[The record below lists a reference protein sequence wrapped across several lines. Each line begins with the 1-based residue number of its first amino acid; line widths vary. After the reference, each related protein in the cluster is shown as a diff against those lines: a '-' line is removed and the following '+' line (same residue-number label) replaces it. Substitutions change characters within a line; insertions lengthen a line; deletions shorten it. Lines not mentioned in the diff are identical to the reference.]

1 MFRQL
6 IDRLHSIAS
15 LSFGVFRRGEMEERL
30 SAETRFHIDMATE
43 DNIRAGMAPAEARR
57 AALLAFGARQRWA
70 SEARDEFRSR
80 HLEEFADDVR
90 YAIRNLRRSPSFTVA
105 AVVTLAL
112 SIGATTSMFSVVNA
126 VLLRGLPYPEPN
138 RIAVLCELNL
148 TDAAAKPCNVLNPG
162 NFLAWRDVAKSFS
175 AMGAFRESR
184 VALAGGGSEPVSAQ
198 ARGANASVFSILGA
212 HAAVG
217 RLFDATDDSAG
228 SPNVIVLSHAFWKR
242 QFVGDS
248 AVVGKSLLMNAFDY
262 TVIGVAAP
270 DVSLYEP
277 VDVWVPMRFSAQ
289 QRTAPGRS
297 FRAIA
302 RLRPGV
308 TFEQSEREM
317 RSLAADRAR
326 EAPAINA
333 NWTAFTMPIRESL
346 VGSSRRALW
355 VLFGAVGFLLVI
367 ACANVAN
374 LLLVRGAGRAREVAV
389 RIALGASPGR
399 IMRQLLT
406 ESVVLALVSAAI
418 GLAIAF
424 FGTHALVALVPS
436 GMSAQSFADVTM
448 DWRVLLFSSAIAIG
462 TGVAFGIAPARH
474 ALRADVQETLKEGG
488 RGASSASRSS
498 ARLRNG
504 LVIAEMSLALMLLAG
519 AGLMVQSFAAVQQ
532 VRLGFEPDHALT
544 ARIILPRRK
553 YSTDTLTLAFFRA
566 AEARVASLPGVTA
579 VGSISYL
586 PLSGDRSASG
596 FNVEGRPPA
605 ALGAEPVGDMRAI
618 TPGYFRAMGISIK
631 EGRGITEDDR
641 AQSQAVGIVSETL
654 ARTLWPGTTAIGH
667 YLLYEWNGNERV
679 QIVGVAADVHH
690 EGADKQPF
698 MEIYRPLAQFP
709 YAAMSMVV
717 RGTGDAMSQA
727 GPLRFTIHEIDRDLP
742 IAQLRPMTELVDQSL
757 GTTRLSAALFALFGA
772 LGLVLAAVGI
782 YGVMS
787 YTVQQRRHEIGVRIA
802 LGARPSTVVGLV
814 MRRGATLALIGIVV
828 GTIGGLVATRL
839 MSKLLFGIAPSD
851 PGTFTTTAAIL
862 GAVALIATYVP
873 GHRATLVDPV
883 AVLRGE

>member
-1 MFRQL
+1 MFRRL

-15 LSFGVFRRGEMEERL
+15 LSLGVFRRGEMEERL
-30 SAETRFHIDMATE
+30 SAETRFHIDMATDE
-43 DNIRAGMAPAEARR
+43 NIRAGMTPAEARR

-80 HLEEFADDVR
+80 HLEEFAHDVR

-184 VALAGGGSEPVSAQ
+184 VSLAGGGAEPVSAQ
-198 ARGANASVFSILGA
+198 ARIANASVFSILGA
-212 HAAVG
+212 RPAVG
-217 RLFDATDDSAG
+217 RLFDASEDSAG
-228 SPNVIVLSHAFWKR
+228 GPNVIVLSHAFWQR
-242 QFVGDS
+242 QFGGDS

-277 VDVWVPMRFSAQ
+277 VDVWLPMRLSAQ
-289 QRTAPGRS
+289 LRSAPGRS

-308 TFEQSEREM
+308 TFEQSDREM
-317 RSLAADRAR
+317 RSMAADRAR
-326 EAPAINA
+326 ELPAVNA

-346 VGSSRRALW
+346 VGGSRRALW
-355 VLFGAVGFLLVI
+355 VLFGAVGFLLLI

-399 IMRQLLT
+399 IVRQLLT

-418 GLAIAF
+418 GLVIAF
-424 FGTHALVALVPS
+424 FGTHALVALVPH
-436 GMSAQSFADVTM
+436 GMSSESFAAVTM

-474 ALRADVQETLKEGG
+474 ALHADVQETLKEGG

-532 VRLGFEPDHALT
+532 VRLGFEPSHALT

-553 YSTDTLTLAFFRA
+553 YSNDTLTLAFFQA

-596 FNVEGRPPA
+596 FNVEGRPAA
-605 ALGAEPVGDMRAI
+605 ALGAEPVGDMRAV
-618 TPGYFRAMGISIK
+618 TPGYFRAMGIAIK

-641 AQSQAVGIVSETL
+641 AQSAAVGIVSETL
-654 ARTLWPGTTAIGH
+654 ARTLWPGASAVGH

-709 YAAMSMVV
+709 YGAMSMVV
-717 RGTGDAMSQA
+717 RGTGDAMTLG
-727 GPLRFTIHEIDRDLP
+727 GPLRYAIHEIDRDLP

-757 GTTRLSAALFALFGA
+757 GAARLSAALFALFGA

-802 LGARPSTVVGLV
+802 LGARPSSVVGLV

-851 PGTFTTTAAIL
+851 PGTFASTAAIL

-873 GHRATLVDPV
+873 GRRATLVDPV